1 VQAALRRL
9 PAPVIS
15 LPILN
20 LYVAFALVALFNI
33 PFWRAVLHAAGG
45 VKGSNASFL
54 ASFAVFVLLLV
65 NLLLTGITWGRLAK
79 PALGLVLLLSAVVS
93 YFMHAYGVVF
103 DRSMMANIVETH
115 REEAFE
121 LMSLD
126 LLAWV
131 ALLGML
137 PAALVAKVRL
147 APAPWWRRTGATLI
161 VVGITAGVMILIAML
176 SYQHYA
182 GFLRN
187 HRELRFLLVP
197 LNYMDAAH
205 GYARRRFSSPA
216 KVEVV
221 GADAKRG
228 PSWLHAR
235 KPTLTV
241 LVIGE
246 TARASQ
252 FSLNGYPRPTNPE
265 LAREDVVF
273 FTQTRSCGTATAVS
287 LPCMFMEVGRAGYRD
302 TMARAREG
310 LLDVLQR
317 AGFDVLWRENNSGCK
332 GACDRVPHED
342 ISHAGVAQLCPDE
355 CYDGILLHGLQERI
369 DGMRGDRVVVLH
381 MKGSHGPAYY
391 RRYPAQFEAF
401 TPACNTG
408 ELADC
413 ERQAVVNAYDNTIR
427 YTDHV
432 LAQVIR
438 LLRHNAERF
447 DTGLL
452 YVSDHGES
460 LGENGLYLHGLPYAI
475 APTEQTHVPML
486 LWLSSG
492 MRQHFGLDDRCLRA
506 NANKPH
512 SHDHLFHS
520 IVGLLDVQ
528 TSAYNADKDLFRA
541 CRAA

>member
-1 VQAALRRL
+1 
-9 PAPVIS
+9 
-15 LPILN
+15 
-20 LYVAFALVALFNI
+20 
-33 PFWRAVLHAAGG
+33 
-45 VKGSNASFL
+45 
-54 ASFAVFVLLLV
+54 
-65 NLLLTGITWGRLAK
+65 
-79 PALGLVLLLSAVVS
+79 
-93 YFMHAYGVVF
+93 
-103 DRSMMANIVETH
+103 
-115 REEAFE
+115 
-121 LMSLD
+121 
-126 LLAWV
+126 
-131 ALLGML
+131 
-137 PAALVAKVRL
+137 
-147 APAPWWRRTGATLI
+147 
-161 VVGITAGVMILIAML
+161 
-176 SYQHYA
+176 
-182 GFLRN
+182 
-187 HRELRFLLVP
+187 
-197 LNYMDAAH
+197 
-205 GYARRRFSSPA
+205 
-216 KVEVV
+216 
-221 GADAKRG
+221 
-228 PSWLHAR
+228 
-235 KPTLTV
+235 
-241 LVIGE
+241 
-246 TARASQ
+246 
-252 FSLNGYPRPTNPE
+252 
-265 LAREDVVF
+265 
-273 FTQTRSCGTATAVS
+273 
-287 LPCMFMEVGRAGYRD
+287 
-302 TMARAREG
+302 
-310 LLDVLQR
+310 
-317 AGFDVLWRENNSGCK
+317 
-332 GACDRVPHED
+332 
-342 ISHAGVAQLCPDE
+342 
-355 CYDGILLHGLQERI
+355 
-369 DGMRGDRVVVLH
+369 VVLH